1 VESVRKYCSDSGYFS
16 SGLGN
21 TGSYRIG
28 TNVERQFRVKKVIS
42 IAAISAALLLTG
54 CSQVSSAASVGS
66 AKISQA
72 TVQSSINDIMSERSE
87 VDSSQMQL
95 ETGEDLNRS
104 QVRFHVLSLLL
115 SKVAEKLDFAVTKAE
130 IDTRRASIIEQV
142 GGEAGLPIALV
153 GAGIA
158 AKDLD
163 LYLQSIIISDKL
175 SQALETS
182 GIPADQVGAAIQRL
196 IVEIAQEN
204 KVTINPRYG
213 VWDAVNADVVP
224 VDSAGSAVT
233 PSDK

>member
-1 VESVRKYCSDSGYFS
+1 
-16 SGLGN
+16 
-21 TGSYRIG
+21 
-28 TNVERQFRVKKVIS
+28 VKKVIS

-104 QVRFHVLSLLL
+104 QLRFHVLSLLL

-182 GIPADQVGAAIQRL
+182 GIPADQVGSAIQRL

-213 VWDAVNADVVP
+213 AWDAVNADVVP

>member
-1 VESVRKYCSDSGYFS
+1 M
-16 SGLGN
+16 
-21 TGSYRIG
+21 
-28 TNVERQFRVKKVIS
+28 KKVIS

-66 AKISQA
+66 VKISQA
-72 TVQSSINDIMSERSE
+72 TVQSSINNIMSERSE

-95 ETGEDLNRS
+95 ETGENLNRS

-115 SKVAEKLDFAVTKAE
+115 SKVAEKLDFEVTKAE

-158 AKDLD
+158 AKDFD

-213 VWDAVNADVVP
+213 AWDALNADVVP
-224 VDSAGSAVT
+224 VDSAGSAVA

>member
-1 VESVRKYCSDSGYFS
+1 
-16 SGLGN
+16 
-21 TGSYRIG
+21 
-28 TNVERQFRVKKVIS
+28 
-42 IAAISAALLLTG
+42 
-54 CSQVSSAASVGS
+54 
-66 AKISQA
+66 
-72 TVQSSINDIMSERSE
+72 MSERSE

-95 ETGEDLNRS
+95 ETGENLNRS

-115 SKVAEKLDFAVTKAE
+115 SKVAEKLDFEVTKAE

-158 AKDLD
+158 AKDFD

-213 VWDAVNADVVP
+213 AWDALNADVVP
-224 VDSAGSAVT
+224 ADSAGSAVA

>member
-1 VESVRKYCSDSGYFS
+1 
-16 SGLGN
+16 
-21 TGSYRIG
+21 
-28 TNVERQFRVKKVIS
+28 VKKIIS

-66 AKISQA
+66 EKISQA
-72 TVQSSINDIMSERSE
+72 TVQSSINEIMSERSK

-95 ETGEDLNRS
+95 EVGENLNRS
-104 QVRFHVLSLLL
+104 QMRFHVLSALLN
-115 SKVAEKLDFAVTKAE
+115 KVAEKLKITVTKAE
-130 IDTRRASIIEQV
+130 IDIRRAGITEQV
-142 GGEAGLPIALV
+142 GGEEGLPTALV

-158 AKDLD
+158 PKDFD

-175 SQALETS
+175 SQALEQS
-182 GIPADQVGAAIQRL
+182 GIPADQIGTAIQRL
-196 IVEIAQEN
+196 VVDIANEN

-213 VWDAVNADVVP
+213 AWDAVNADVVA

>member
-1 VESVRKYCSDSGYFS
+1 
-16 SGLGN
+16 
-21 TGSYRIG
+21 
-28 TNVERQFRVKKVIS
+28 VKKIIS

-213 VWDAVNADVVP
+213 AWDAVNADVVP

>member
-1 VESVRKYCSDSGYFS
+1 
-16 SGLGN
+16 
-21 TGSYRIG
+21 
-28 TNVERQFRVKKVIS
+28 VKKVIY

-66 AKISQA
+66 VKISQA
-72 TVQSSINDIMSERSE
+72 TVQSSINDIMSERSK

-95 ETGEDLNRS
+95 EVGEDLNRS
-104 QVRFHVLSLLL
+104 QMRFHVLSQLL
-115 SKVAEKLDFAVTKAE
+115 SKVAEKLDFSVTKAE
-130 IDTRRASIIEQV
+130 IDTRRASITEQV
-142 GGEAGLPIALV
+142 GGEAGLPTALV

-158 AKDLD
+158 AKDFD

-182 GIPADQVGAAIQRL
+182 GIPADQIGTAIQRL

-213 VWDAVNADVVP
+213 AWDAVNADVVP

>member
-1 VESVRKYCSDSGYFS
+1 
-16 SGLGN
+16 
-21 TGSYRIG
+21 
-28 TNVERQFRVKKVIS
+28 VKKVIS

-213 VWDAVNADVVP
+213 AWDAVNADVVP

>member
-1 VESVRKYCSDSGYFS
+1 M
-16 SGLGN
+16 
-21 TGSYRIG
+21 
-28 TNVERQFRVKKVIS
+28 KKVIS

-142 GGEAGLPIALV
+142 GGEAGLPTALV

-158 AKDLD
+158 AKDFD

-182 GIPADQVGAAIQRL
+182 GIPADQIGTAIQRL

-213 VWDAVNADVVP
+213 AWDAVNADVVP

>member
-1 VESVRKYCSDSGYFS
+1 M
-16 SGLGN
+16 
-21 TGSYRIG
+21 
-28 TNVERQFRVKKVIS
+28 KKLIS

-66 AKISQA
+66 VKITQA
-72 TVQSSINDIMSERSE
+72 TVQSSINAIMAERSK

-95 ETGEDLNRS
+95 EVGENLNRS
-104 QVRFHVLSLLL
+104 QVRFHVLSELL
-115 SKVAEKLDFAVTKAE
+115 SRVAEKLKITVTKAE
-130 IDTRRASIIEQV
+130 IDIRRASITEQV
-142 GGEAGLPIALV
+142 GGEEGLPTALV

-158 AKDLD
+158 EKDFD

-175 SQALETS
+175 SQALEAS
-182 GIPADQVGAAIQRL
+182 GIPADQIGTSIQRL
-196 IVEIAQEN
+196 VVEVAREN

-213 VWDAVNADVVP
+213 VWDEINADVVP